1 MFLSAIFDNNL
12 KLVYLCIIKQILK
25 SALEKDDTVN
35 KKKFR
40 QWISIVSIK
49 TEIDN
54 CYII

>member
-1 MFLSAIFDNNL
+1 MFLSSIFDYNL
-12 KLVYLCIIKQILK
+12 KFQIPKL
-25 SALEKDDTVN
+25 ALEKDDTVN